1 MTSAAAFAGMTN
13 IREQRSMRAL
23 LRLSRAIDTLNEK
36 IGYAATWL
44 VLLACVVSAGNAL
57 MRWGFDM
64 SSNAW
69 LEIQWY
75 LFAGMVMLGGA
86 YTLRMN
92 EHVRVDVLYGRYS
105 ERTRAWVDLLGAIF
119 FLLPM
124 SVVIGWMSWPLF
136 LSSYEIGEMSGNA
149 GGLLRWPVKILIP
162 IGFALL
168 TLQGVSEIIKR
179 IAVLSGR
186 AQLDTHYERPLQ

>member
-1 MTSAAAFAGMTN
+1 MTSAQAFAGMTN

-23 LRLSRAIDTLNEK
+23 LSLSRAIDTLNEK
-36 IGYAATWL
+36 IGHAATWL

-57 MRWGFDM
+57 MRWGFDL

-136 LSSYEIGEMSGNA
+136 LSSYEIGEISGNA

-162 IGFALL
+162 IGFLLL

-186 AQLDTHYERPLQ
+186 VQLDTHYERPLQ

>member
-1 MTSAAAFAGMTN
+1 
-13 IREQRSMRAL
+13 MRAL
-23 LRLSRAIDTLNEK
+23 LSLSRAIDTLNEK
-36 IGYAATWL
+36 IGHAATWL
-44 VLLACVVSAGNAL
+44 VLLACVVSAGNAV
-57 MRWGFDM
+57 MRWGFDL

-124 SVVIGWMSWPLF
+124 SIVIGWMSWPLF
-136 LSSYEIGEMSGNA
+136 LSSYEIGEVSGNA

-186 AQLDTHYERPLQ
+186 VQLDTHYERPLQ